1 MPTTALPPAPNK
13 ERSPSSRGIAVWL
26 ATGGGIGFVP
36 FAPGTFGTL
45 LGLPLAWAI
54 GLLPWWGRVPAILAL
69 IAVGIPICAAAAR
82 RLGGEDPGAVVWDEI
97 TAMPV
102 TFGMTSF
109 DRSPGSLAAV
119 LALGFVLFRVFD
131 ILKPPP
137 AGWLERLPGGWG
149 IMADDLAAA
158 VYAGLCLYAAVWLS
172 GL

>member
-1 MPTTALPPAPNK
+1 MPTTASTPARREDGGRPP
-13 ERSPSSRGIAVWL
+13 RRLAVWL
-26 ATGGGIGFVP
+26 ATGGGVGFVRW
-36 FAPGTFGTL
+36 APGTFGTL

-54 GLLPWWGRVPAILAL
+54 SLLPLWGRVPAIVGL
-69 IAVGIPICAAAAR
+69 IAVGVPICSVAAR
-82 RLGGEDPGAVVWDEI
+82 RLGSKDPGAVVWDEI
-97 TAMPV
+97 AAVPL
-102 TFGMTSF
+102 TFAATSF

-158 VYAGLCLYAAVWLS
+158 IYAGACLHGLMWLL